1 MFSAAFLTVP
11 LRRWVLVSLAVIV
24 AIALGACSPT
34 DFKTEAAQVPQIVVS
49 TLSDPKTFNYPLSQE
64 SPSVFTYIYEG
75 LITENGNGEIEPALA
90 ESWKISDDKRQI
102 VFTLRDGLK
111 WSDGEPL
118 TADDITF
125 TYNDL
130 YFNEKIPTD
139 ARDILRIGT
148 TGALPTV
155 SKIDDRHV
163 KFTVPE
169 PFAPFLRIT
178 GLPILPRHT
187 LIDSVKQTGSDGNP
201 KFLSTWGVDTDPRKI
216 IANGPYLLA
225 GYTPSQRVIFQ
236 RNPYYW
242 RKDAQGNALP
252 YIERFIWQIVESTDT
267 SLLQFRSGGL
277 DALGISPENF
287 SLLKGEEKRGKFTIY
302 NGGPAAGTNFISFNL
317 NKARRADGRP
327 IVDPIK
333 SKWFNTLAFRQ
344 AVAYALDR
352 QTMINNTFRG
362 LGSAQDSPIS
372 LQSPYY
378 LSAEEG
384 LKVYNYDPEKAKQL
398 LREAGFKYNSQGQL
412 QDAEGHLVR
421 FTLITNSGNKIRE
434 AMGAQVKQDLQQ
446 IGIQVDFNPI
456 NFNTLVEKLST
467 TRDWDCYLLGLTGGV
482 EPNDG
487 ANVWLSRGGLHSF
500 NQGPLPGQPAIQG
513 WEPTE
518 WEKELD
524 RLYIQGA
531 QELDETKRKAIYA
544 KTQQITQE
552 QVPVIYLVNPL
563 SLSAVRD
570 RIQGVKFTAL
580 GGSLW
585 NIYELKLTE

>member
-1 MFSAAFLTVP
+1 
-11 LRRWVLVSLAVIV
+11 
-24 AIALGACSPT
+24 
-34 DFKTEAAQVPQIVVS
+34 TEAAQVPQIVVS

-384 LKVYNYDPEKAKQL
+384 LKVYKYDPEKAKQL